1 MTERRELDPALV
13 TTQQVQESFMYAQLH
28 ANGHG
33 TNEFGTAF
41 TVAKSRAFDVW
52 LESVKREAWHSV
64 APLIE
69 CERCGHQ
76 WT

>member
-1 MTERRELDPALV
+1 MSKLTTEEVRAIYVHQMLTIPGGKD
-13 TTQQVQESFMYAQLH
+13 
-28 ANGHG
+28 
-33 TNEFGTAF
+33 FGPE
-41 TVAKSRAFDVW
+41 FDVW